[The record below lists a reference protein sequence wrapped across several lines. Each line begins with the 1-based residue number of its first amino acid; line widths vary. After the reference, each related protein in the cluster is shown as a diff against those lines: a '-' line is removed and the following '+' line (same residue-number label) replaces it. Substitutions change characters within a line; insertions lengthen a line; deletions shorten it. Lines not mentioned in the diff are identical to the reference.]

1 MSYFGNE
8 YERRT
13 LMNIEALYFQKYFYF
28 KHLNQ
33 SSSEHRVRYW
43 VKLSRDIDLHRLMY
57 ALLDVVQNQPV
68 LRTQFVTDDFN
79 QLKISLRDFF
89 PFIEIKEVNEMSQSI
104 DLEAFFTRNL
114 NSYHF
119 NQLPLF
125 NFKIYQFLDEAY
137 LLLDFHATI
146 FNESQL
152 TPFLQQLNISYTHS
166 LKSEYSIS
174 DFYNWIK
181 EMNQKMDQNQAEC
194 PSKYFNVLNADG
206 DNYAYIPVKNTCEK
220 KKCVLCIQNYH
231 L

>member
-1 MSYFGNE
+1 
-8 YERRT
+8 
-13 LMNIEALYFQKYFYF
+13 
-28 KHLNQ
+28 
-33 SSSEHRVRYW
+33 
-43 VKLSRDIDLHRLMY
+43 
-57 ALLDVVQNQPV
+57 
-68 LRTQFVTDDFN
+68 
-79 QLKISLRDFF
+79 
-89 PFIEIKEVNEMSQSI
+89 MSQSI

-152 TPFLQQLNISYTHS
+152 IPFLQQLNIAYTHS

-181 EMNQKMDQNQAEC
+181 EMNQKMDQNQVVC
-194 PSKYFNVLNADG
+194 PSNHFNVLNADG
-206 DNYAYIPVKNTCEK
+206 DNYAYIPVKNTSEK
-220 KKCVLCIQNYH
+220 KNVFFACRTTIFRH
-231 L
+231 